1 MVTLIVNC
9 PVAVKCVGLVL
20 SVAVTVM
27 DVEPVALG
35 VPEIAPE
42 DDSVKPAGSVVDVQ
56 VYGEL
61 PPVAANCAL

>member
-1 MVTLIVNC
+1 
-9 PVAVKCVGLVL
+9 
-20 SVAVTVM
+20 M